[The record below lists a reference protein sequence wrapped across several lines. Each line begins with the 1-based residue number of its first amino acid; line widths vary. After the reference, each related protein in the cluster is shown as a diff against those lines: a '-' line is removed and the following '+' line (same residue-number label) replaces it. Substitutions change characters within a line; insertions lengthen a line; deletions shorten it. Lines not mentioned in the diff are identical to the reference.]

1 LKEPIV
7 NFNVGFTYL
16 VQDNLQFD
24 FSFGTGIS
32 DYMNYA
38 SIGAIGKKSI
48 TAVNHYKEKKK

>member
-1 LKEPIV
+1 
-7 NFNVGFTYL
+7 VGFTYL

-48 TAVNHYKEKKK
+48 TAINHYKEKKK

>member
-1 LKEPIV
+1 
-7 NFNVGFTYL
+7 VGFTYL
-16 VQDNLQFD
+16 VQDNLQFAY
-24 FSFGTGIS
+24 FFFTGIS